1 MSLRKWYSRCPL
13 EIPCSS
19 GEGKGGEELKICSRA
34 IKPQMVEGPY
44 TSTPKYEDKNK
55 PYSGPQFFRSGG
67 LTSQLLQNVKCFR
80 CGGEHIVKFCPHP
93 VPNVTCDRSH
103 RYGHAT
109 KDYRARLEAL
119 SNTGVQQ
126 NNNQKP
132 RASGRVFAISGV
144 EAHNLIALLEV
155 FFLSLEHIALFDYGE
170 THSFISFDCVE
181 KLKLLVREL
190 EIELVVSTPT
200 KGMVVTSSMS
210 VECPIII
217 DGQKYKIYM
226 ICIPQKDLE
235 VILRMNWLSTNH
247 ILIYY
252 G

>member
-1 MSLRKWYSRCPL
+1 MSLRKWYSQCPL

-200 KGMVVTSSMS
+200 KVQEFMDVFSN
-210 VECPIII
+210 EIPRLPPKREIEFAI
-217 DGQKYKIYM
+217 DL
-226 ICIPQKDLE
+226 IPGADP
-235 VILRMNWLSTNH
+235 VSITP
-247 ILIYY
+247 Y
-252 G
+252 